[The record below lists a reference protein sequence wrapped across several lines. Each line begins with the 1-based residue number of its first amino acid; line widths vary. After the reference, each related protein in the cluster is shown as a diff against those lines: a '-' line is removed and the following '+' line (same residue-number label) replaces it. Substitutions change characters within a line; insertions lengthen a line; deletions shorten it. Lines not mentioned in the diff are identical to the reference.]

1 MFLIFGIVR
10 RLVVLAAVLAI
21 PAVALELVARK
32 VVGDA
37 VASQVKTAFG
47 GAPAVDFGSTPLL
60 EQIAEGHVNV
70 TITDARAA
78 VAGLPPAALSASF
91 EDVHMTSLLGLH
103 GAIGSVTATAGL
115 GPHRV
120 RALLASSG
128 CITALPASAL
138 VALTD
143 RPRVRLRTGRI
154 TLLPPHGRAVVV
166 RVVPLESRSRLAF
179 DVVSVTADG
188 QAIAGAGGGCVAA
201 VGALPFGLAFTGVSA
216 TNGMLELAFS
226 GHGASF
232 TG

>member
-1 MFLIFGIVR
+1 MFLIVGVVR
-10 RLVVLAAVLAI
+10 RLVILAVVLAI

-60 EQIAEGHVNV
+60 EQIAEGHLNV
-70 TITDARAA
+70 TITDAHAA
-78 VAGLPPAALSASF
+78 VAGLPPVALSASF
-91 EDVHMTSLLGLH
+91 DDVHMTSLLGLH
-103 GAIGSVTATAGL
+103 GRIGSVTATAGL

-120 RALLASSG
+120 RALLSSSG
-128 CITALPASAL
+128 CIAALPANELA
-138 VALTD
+138 ALTN
-143 RPRVRLRTGRI
+143 RPRVRIGIGHI

-166 RVVPLESRSRLAF
+166 RIVPVESQDKLAF
-179 DVVSVTADG
+179 NVASVTAAG
-188 QAIAGAGGGCVAA
+188 QALAGVRAGCAVG
-201 VGALPFGLAFTGVSA
+201 VGALPFGLTFTGASA
-216 TNGMLELAFS
+216 TKGLLELAFS